1 MIRNSLQRS
10 CVVVITLSLL
20 NLGSPVIATA
30 GIIDTRTVIEAGRRD
45 ADLATIRA
53 GLDRAVVRQQFET
66 LGVDAGLVETRLA
79 ALTDTEIA
87 ELADRMDQMPAGGDL
102 LAVIGIVFV
111 ILLILELVG
120 VIDIFK
126 KNI

>member
-1 MIRNSLQRS
+1 MIRNSLQRF
-10 CVVVITLSLL
+10 CVVAVSLSLV
-20 NLGSPVIATA
+20 NLGTPVIASA
-30 GIIDTRTVIEAGRRD
+30 AIIDTQTVIRSGQRD

-53 GLDRAVVRQQFET
+53 GLDRAEVRKQFEA
-66 LGVDAGLVETRLA
+66 LGVDAGVVDTRLA
-79 ALTDTEIA
+79 TLTDAEIA
-87 ELADRMDQMPAGGDL
+87 SLADRMDQMPAGGDL

-126 KNI
+126 KT

>member
-10 CVVVITLSLL
+10 CVLAISLSLL
-20 NLGSPVIATA
+20 NLGSPVVATA
-30 GIIDTRTVIEAGRRD
+30 GIIDTQSVIEAGQRD
-45 ADLATIRA
+45 ADLATIRS
-53 GLDRAVVRQQFET
+53 GLDRSDVRQQFT
-66 LGVDAGLVETRLA
+66 ALGVDPAVVDRRLA

-87 ELADRMDQMPAGGDL
+87 ALTDRMEQMPAGGDV

-111 ILLILELVG
+111 ILVILELVG

-126 KNI
+126 KT

>member
-1 MIRNSLQRS
+1 MIRNSLQRF
-10 CVVVITLSLL
+10 CVVAVSLSLV
-20 NLGSPVIATA
+20 NLGTPVIASA
-30 GIIDTRTVIEAGRRD
+30 AIIDTQTVIQSGQRD

-53 GLDRAVVRQQFET
+53 GLDRAEVRKQFEA
-66 LGVDAGLVETRLA
+66 LGVDAGVVDTRLA
-79 ALTDTEIA
+79 TLTDAEIA
-87 ELADRMDQMPAGGDL
+87 SLADRMDQMPAGGDL

-126 KNI
+126 KT